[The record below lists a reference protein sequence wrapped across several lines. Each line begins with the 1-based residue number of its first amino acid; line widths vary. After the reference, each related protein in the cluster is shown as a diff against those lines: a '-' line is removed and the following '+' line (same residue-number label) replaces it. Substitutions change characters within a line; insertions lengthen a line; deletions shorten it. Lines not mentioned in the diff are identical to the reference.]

1 MNESDVIFIDWG
13 RLGSSHPISALLLT
27 FDSHDISSFD
37 FHFSFGNPIRNYAHI
52 FQYNI
57 CALFSSYFKKNYDTL
72 KTLNPSLPLLLRTTT
87 NAMPAITTELQFTTN
102 DLLAYMIQNNKF
114 QNEDGSPAV
123 ERIEAAKKYLNDVD
137 WQALAY
143 ERFASPGFDPEHP
156 YIDEVDPDW
165 KLDPVK
171 SNDLEKYIAIK
182 DEVDLLLEIIKSG
195 PNGEYQRAENS
206 LLMCQ
211 RVDLWCAGED
221 EVESALRH
229 LYLLGRRFN
238 GVEQGKH
245 DIKPEFITEFYP
257 GASDF

>member
-1 MNESDVIFIDWG
+1 MSWKAGLSRSLPTIRVFACHESP
-13 RLGSSHPISALLLT
+13 SSKGVLSW
-27 FDSHDISSFD
+27 F
-37 FHFSFGNPIRNYAHI
+37 N
-52 FQYNI
+52 
-57 CALFSSYFKKNYDTL
+57 KNYDTM
-72 KTLNPSLPLLLRTTT
+72 KRLNPSLPILLRTTS

-114 QNEDGSPAV
+114 QNEDGSPAI
-123 ERIEAAKKYLNDVD
+123 ERIDAAKKYLNGVD
-137 WQALAY
+137 WKTLSY

-156 YIDEVDPDW
+156 YINDIDPDW

-171 SNDLEKYIAIK
+171 SHDLKTYIGIK
-182 DEVDLLLEIIKSG
+182 EEVQSLLETIKSG
-195 PNGEYQRAENS
+195 PDDEYQRSENS

-211 RVDLWCAGED
+211 RVDLWCAGEE

-238 GVEQGKH
+238 GVDQGK
-245 DIKPEFITEFYP
+245 DEIKPEFITEFYP